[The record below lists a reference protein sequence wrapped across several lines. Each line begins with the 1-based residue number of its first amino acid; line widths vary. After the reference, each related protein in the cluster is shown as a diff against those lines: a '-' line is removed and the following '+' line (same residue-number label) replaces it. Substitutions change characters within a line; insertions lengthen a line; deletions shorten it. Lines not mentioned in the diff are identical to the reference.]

1 MNGVIAV
8 IEDTVAISSSILTK
22 AFTDRWFMDRAC
34 EHYESRAL
42 TASLTSSKIDITFN
56 RIPQIL
62 LKIVSGKPL
71 EIINRHLF
79 HARRKNESTT
89 LKDLGSRV
97 YLYISHNCEDSSKY
111 FFFQQFVHG
120 YHRGDHD
127 EGNRQ
132 CYQDGC
138 SLKGLESICQ

>member
-1 MNGVIAV
+1 LVVESIGLSFDDFYFIIHPFKFSSMNGVIAV

-22 AFTDRWFMDRAC
+22 AFTDGWFMDRAC

-79 HARRKNESTT
+79 HARRK
-89 LKDLGSRV
+89 K
-97 YLYISHNCEDSSKY
+97 
-111 FFFQQFVHG
+111 
-120 YHRGDHD
+120 
-127 EGNRQ
+127 
-132 CYQDGC
+132 
-138 SLKGLESICQ
+138 